1 MVKGN
6 YLHVSSLNAYG
17 NCIFLEAYKLSINIS
32 MINILSIDI
41 LGVSIIFFHNN
52 GDLKMELTHLRY
64 FVTVAEELHFG
75 RAAAKLHIAQP
86 PLSQQIKRLEAEL
99 DVKLFNRTSRRVELT
114 AAGEIFLPE
123 ARGII
128 EQADETYTMITS
140 LDKGRKGYLPIAF
153 IESAINTFLPE
164 IIKAFMRKY
173 PDVQLSLKSMGMFEQ
188 FKAFDQKRLHLGFIR
203 PFEHDISAYSKRLI
217 ISEPYVLALPENHK
231 LCANDTLTLDMLA
244 NEPLI
249 LFPRS
254 RHPQLRNR
262 FDECFQNAGYKPD
275 VIMELMSKHT
285 SLAMVKSGIAL
296 AFVPESSM
304 FYSPQGVTFRS
315 LDSDLPPIEIYAI
328 WRPENDSP
336 LIRNFLDL
344 IPEI

>member
-1 MVKGN
+1 MPPEF
-6 YLHVSSLNAYG
+6 
-17 NCIFLEAYKLSINIS
+17 IFSLEASNLSINIS
-32 MINILSIDI
+32 MINILFIDI
-41 LGVSIIFFHNN
+41 LRVSIIFFHNN
-52 GDLKMELTHLRY
+52 GDSEMELTHLRY

-86 PLSQQIKRLEAEL
+86 PLSQQIKRLETEL

-114 AAGEIFLPE
+114 VAGEMFLAE

-128 EQADETYTMITS
+128 ERADETYAMISS
-140 LDKGRKGYLPIAF
+140 LGKGQKGYLPIAF

-164 IIKAFMRKY
+164 IIKSFMQKY
-173 PDVQLSLKSMGMFEQ
+173 PDVQLSLKAMGMLEQ
-188 FKAFDQKRLHLGFIR
+188 FRAFDEKRLHLGFIR
-203 PFEHDISAYSKRLI
+203 PFKHDISAYSKRLI
-217 ISEPYVLALPENHK
+217 IREPYVLALPENHK
-231 LCANDTLTLDMLA
+231 LCANEVLSLDMLTG
-244 NEPLI
+244 EPLI

-254 RHPQLRNR
+254 RHPHLRNR
-262 FDECFQNAGYKPD
+262 FDECFQRAGVKPD

-296 AFVPESSM
+296 AFIPESSM
-304 FYSPQGVTFRS
+304 FYSPEGVTFRK

-336 LIRNFLDL
+336 LIKNFLDL